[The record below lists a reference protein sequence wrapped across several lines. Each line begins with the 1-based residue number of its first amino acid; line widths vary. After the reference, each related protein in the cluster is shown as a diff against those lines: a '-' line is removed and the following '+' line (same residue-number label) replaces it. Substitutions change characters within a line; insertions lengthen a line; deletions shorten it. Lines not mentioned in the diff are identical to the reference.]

1 MTSKYYWK
9 EIMIFCIYSSDS
21 LTDQHSDHL
30 LEFLIYLDLKTL
42 ILIGKSSLYL
52 AWAHKG
58 CCSRSSCMWYSLY
71 PPIPFSFAYPLS
83 APYFTLFFLLQTFL
97 PPSFLTYLPLL
108 PTPPFL
114 TLLPG
119 PFHFLSYIP
128 PLLCTF
134 PFHSLPFLFP
144 LSSFSSSN
152 HPFLTPPL
160 VSPSFPPPHTPFIP
174 LFLLYQLS
182 FFPILPTFSTFLPSF
197 LPPFNTFLPSVSLN
211 TRYNCLYVCFFS
223 FSFEQLCI
231 NYANENLQQFFVQH
245 IFKLEQASEYFI
257 WNIKKHFVEQV
268 S

>member
-1 MTSKYYWK
+1 
-9 EIMIFCIYSSDS
+9 MIFCIYSSDS

-58 CCSRSSCMWYSLY
+58 CCSRRSCTWYSLY
-71 PPIPFSFAYPLS
+71 PSIPFSFAYPLS

-160 VSPSFPPPHTPFIP
+160 VSPSFPPPLHSFHSLVPSLPT
-174 LFLLYQLS
+174 L
-182 FFPILPTFSTFLPSF
+182 FFPHPSHF
-197 LPPFNTFLPSVSLN
+197 FCLPPFLSPSL
-211 TRYNCLYVCFFS
+211 
-223 FSFEQLCI
+223 
-231 NYANENLQQFFVQH
+231 
-245 IFKLEQASEYFI
+245 
-257 WNIKKHFVEQV
+257 
-268 S
+268 